1 MAFLNQL
8 EMFQKKCDEYI
19 SDGTLKEYFTKVCDN
34 KNLEKYIDLFIEYCL
49 GGKRLRAFLVKT
61 GYELFGKESDDTIL
75 LPALS
80 YEVFQTAILAHD
92 DIIDKSE
99 QRRFKP
105 SMYVKF
111 GGDHEGISKAIFCA
125 DIGLVCA
132 LDMIEKSDFEPQ
144 IKNKAVVHQNKIFV
158 STMAGELFDFELS
171 KSKTCTLEN
180 IIEMYLMKTA
190 PYTVAG
196 PLVLGAIFAGQ
207 GEDIQ
212 NKLFEYGN
220 LVGCAFQIKDDILGI
235 FSSADTTGK
244 SDLSDMREGKK
255 TVLSLHF
262 IQNATD
268 VDKDKFDKI
277 YGNENSNENDLEMIK
292 NLFIKSGSLDFANNM
307 CRAYIDKANE
317 ILGKMNVN
325 ANQKQMLL
333 EMNEY
338 ILTRN
343 N

>member
-8 EMFQKKCDEYI
+8 EIFQKKCDEYI
-19 SDGTLKEYFTKVCDN
+19 SGGALKEYFTKVCDN
-34 KNLEKYIDLFIEYCL
+34 KNLDKYIDLFIEYSL

-61 GYELFGKESDDTIL
+61 GYELFGKVCDDNIL

-111 GGDHEGISKAIFCA
+111 GGDHDGISKAIFCA

-132 LDMIEKSDFEPQ
+132 LDMIEKSDFAPE
-144 IKNKAVVHQNKIFV
+144 IKNEAVVHQNKIFV

-171 KSKTCTLEN
+171 KSENCTLDD
-180 IIEMYLMKTA
+180 IIQMYLMKTA
-190 PYTVAG
+190 PYTVSG
-196 PLVLGAIFAGQ
+196 PLVLGAILS
-207 GEDIQ
+207 GESKETQD
-212 NKLFEYGN
+212 KLFEYGN
-220 LVGCAFQIKDDILGI
+220 LVGTAFQIKDDILGI
-235 FSSADTTGK
+235 FSSQEQTGK

-262 IQNATD
+262 VQNAAG
-268 VDKDKFDKI
+268 VDKEKFNKI
-277 YGNENSNENDLEMIK
+277 YGNQNANENDLEIIK
-292 NLFIKSGSLDFANNM
+292 DLFVKSGSLEFANNM
-307 CRAYIDKANE
+307 CRVYIDKANK
-317 ILGKMNVN
+317 ILDEMNVN
-325 ANQKQMLL
+325 ENQKQTLL
-333 EMNEY
+333 QMNEY
-338 ILTRN
+338 ILIRN

>member
-8 EMFQKKCDEYI
+8 EMFQKKCDENI
-19 SDGTLKEYFTKVCDN
+19 SGGTLKEYFTKVCDN
-34 KNLEKYIDLFIEYCL
+34 KHLEKYIDLFIEYCL

-61 GYELFGKESDDTIL
+61 GYELFGKESDDNIL

-111 GGDHEGISKAIFCA
+111 GGDHDGISKAIFCA
-125 DIGLVCA
+125 DMGLVCA
-132 LDMIEKSDFEPQ
+132 LDMIEKSDFAPQ
-144 IKNKAVVHQNKIFV
+144 IKNNAVVHQNKIFV

-171 KSKTCTLEN
+171 KSDTCTLED
-180 IIEMYLMKTA
+180 IIGMYLMKTA
-190 PYTVAG
+190 PYTVSG
-196 PLVLGAIFAGQ
+196 PLVLGAILS
-207 GEDIQ
+207 GEGKDTQ
-212 NKLFEYGN
+212 DKLFEYGN
-220 LVGCAFQIKDDILGI
+220 LVGTAFQIKDDILGI

-268 VDKDKFDKI
+268 VDKEKFDKI

-292 NLFIKSGSLDFANNM
+292 NLFVKSGSLEFANNM
-307 CRAYIDKANE
+307 CRVYIDKANE

-333 EMNEY
+333 EMNEF

>member
-61 GYELFGKESDDTIL
+61 GYVLFGKESDDNIL

-171 KSKTCTLEN
+171 KQNSCSLQD
-180 IIEMYLMKTA
+180 IIDMYLMKTA
-190 PYTVAG
+190 PYTVSG

-212 NKLFEYGN
+212 SKLFEYGN

-235 FSSADTTGK
+235 FSSQQQTGK

-262 IQNATD
+262 VQNAND
-268 VDKDKFDKI
+268 DDKAKFENI
-277 YGNENSNENDLEMIK
+277 YGKAGANENDLEIIK
-292 NLFIKSGSLDFANNM
+292 ELFVKSGSLEFANNM
-307 CRAYIDKANE
+307 CRDYIDKANM
-317 ILGKMNVN
+317 ILNEMNVDE
-325 ANQKQMLL
+325 NQKQMLL
-333 EMNEY
+333 QMNGY
-338 ILTRN
+338 ILIRN